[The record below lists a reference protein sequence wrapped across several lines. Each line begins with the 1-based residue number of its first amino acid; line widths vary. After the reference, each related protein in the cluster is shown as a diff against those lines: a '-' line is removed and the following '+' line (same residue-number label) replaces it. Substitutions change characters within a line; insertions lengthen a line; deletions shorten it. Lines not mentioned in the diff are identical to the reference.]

1 MDEMEFSFE
10 ENRRANRIIWNRPV
24 RIINPVQLPA
34 LILNVSAVGML
45 LNTHFDESLM
55 VGKEIEVVIPHATG
69 KDIITVKGTIVRIKQ
84 FQDKLQIAVDIK

>member
-1 MDEMEFSFE
+1 MGDTEFNFE

-24 RIINPVQLPA
+24 RIIHPVQLPA

-55 VGKEIEVVIPHATG
+55 VGKDIEVVIPHATG

>member
-1 MDEMEFSFE
+1 MDEMEFNFE

-24 RIINPVQLPA
+24 RIINPIQLPA

-45 LNTHFDESLM
+45 LNTHFDESLT

>member
-24 RIINPVQLPA
+24 RIIQPVQLSA

-45 LNTHFDESLM
+45 MNTHFDEALQ
-55 VGKEIEVVIPHATG
+55 VGTEIEVVIPHATG

>member
-1 MDEMEFSFE
+1 MDEMEFNFE

-45 LNTHFDESLM
+45 LNTHFDESLA